1 MINQSMINKGICH
14 GLIAVF
20 AATLLGGCGLF
31 SSEPSPL
38 QKKAIRPGADRAV
51 APSSA
56 LPPAPAGRGA
66 YDGGGAV
73 GPEKI
78 PAPIGSI
85 VSTKGG
91 QQSQKEALEKQAME
105 RDAAA
110 REARERARA
119 ARERGTKDPGER
131 PASPPAEP
139 SPDAPASTAPAS
151 TAPASTAPPSA
162 APPSDRPP
170 S

>member
-20 AATLLGGCGLF
+20 AAALLGGCGLF
-31 SSEPSPL
+31 DGGPSPL

-56 LPPAPAGRGA
+56 LPPAPAGRSA

-78 PAPIGSI
+78 AAPIGSI

-119 ARERGTKDPGER
+119 ARERGTHDPGER
-131 PASPPAEP
+131 PAGPPAEP
-139 SPDAPASTAPAS
+139 SSDVPASIS
-151 TAPASTAPPSA
+151 PASTAPPSA
-162 APPSDRPP
+162 VPPSDRPP